1 MIDAKLE
8 TAYERLCSMILD
20 GKVSSCSFVLPD
32 AALDNLFYE
41 RFGMS
46 SLELLWQFEAQM
58 TQKQRCPI
66 DIVGEFH

>member
-1 MIDAKLE
+1 
-8 TAYERLCSMILD
+8 MILD
-20 GKVSSCSFVLPD
+20 GKVSSGSFVLPD

-66 DIVGEFH
+66 DIVREFH

>member
-1 MIDAKLE
+1 MN
-8 TAYERLCSMILD
+8 LD
-20 GKVSSCSFVLPD
+20 GTVSYGSFVLPD

-46 SLELLWQFEAQM
+46 SIELLWQFEAQM